1 MHENDLNPFGPFMLF
16 CVSDWVPSLSVFVR
30 QERDVIEEGEVGG
43 GHQQGAREEGRIGN
57 DINSIHRERKANRKW
72 RCGRPPP

>member
-30 QERDVIEEGEVGG
+30 QERDVIEEGEVR
-43 GHQQGAREEGRIGN
+43 GHQQGAREDGRIGN
-57 DINSIHRERKANRKW
+57 DINS
-72 RCGRPPP
+72 GRPIGSGGVVGLLRD

>member
-30 QERDVIEEGEVGG
+30 QERDVIEEGEVRGG
-43 GHQQGAREEGRIGN
+43 GASAGGSGRRE
-57 DINSIHRERKANRKW
+57 DRK
-72 RCGRPPP
+72 